1 MSFNQMIL
9 KNQYLKVKGLG
20 DRLVLM
26 KEQIDWKPF
35 IPIIKS
41 VYNDDKIIGG
51 RPHTSEL
58 VIVRSLLLQAW
69 YGLSDLELEFACNDR
84 LSFRNFLDFSDNIP
98 DFSTLWVAREKLSR
112 SGKLD
117 LIWNELQYQLDKKGY
132 SIKKGVIQDATFIES
147 DLGKK
152 RSYKEKKAEEKGEK
166 IEYSSKQ
173 LSHIDK
179 DATFSIKN
187 NQIHFGY
194 KNHIKID
201 IDHELIRVFK
211 TTTASLHDNQI
222 DLSKKNEVMYRDRG
236 YTGKETI
243 AKGNATMK
251 RGKLNTKNKLRNLRI
266 SKTRAHS
273 ERPFAVIK
281 NVFSGVR
288 TRVKNIF
295 RVNCKELFKCFAY
308 NLYQLVTLEK
318 KKLA

>member
-69 YGLSDLELEFACNDR
+69 YGLSDPELEFACNDR

-98 DFSTLWVAREKLSR
+98 DFSTIWVAREKLSR

-152 RSYKEKKAEEKGEK
+152 RYYKEKKAEEKGEK

-194 KNHIKID
+194 KNHI
-201 IDHELIRVFK
+201 
-211 TTTASLHDNQI
+211 
-222 DLSKKNEVMYRDRG
+222 
-236 YTGKETI
+236 
-243 AKGNATMK
+243 
-251 RGKLNTKNKLRNLRI
+251 
-266 SKTRAHS
+266 
-273 ERPFAVIK
+273 
-281 NVFSGVR
+281 
-288 TRVKNIF
+288 
-295 RVNCKELFKCFAY
+295 
-308 NLYQLVTLEK
+308 
-318 KKLA
+318 